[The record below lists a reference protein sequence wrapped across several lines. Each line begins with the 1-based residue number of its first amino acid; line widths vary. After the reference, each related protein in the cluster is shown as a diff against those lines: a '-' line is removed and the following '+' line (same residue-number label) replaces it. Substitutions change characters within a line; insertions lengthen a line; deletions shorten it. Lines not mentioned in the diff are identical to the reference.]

1 MEKNERKRQFLIWL
15 TTHHKHKNASVN
27 YLLSFLSKHI
37 DLLEYLKFSEGV
49 KYAPRGIYISYQT
62 NSTLPFIYYKD
73 QLSYTLSDQAFH
85 DIRLNQRLYRH
96 DFYIELNI
104 LNLYQELFRFD
115 IFEENPFLPENIR
128 ALQNMEEQL
137 QQLSIEAKLNL
148 LHQNLNRALLEHKFD
163 EVTYYL
169 SQIEKLK
176 DD

>member
-15 TTHHKHKNASVN
+15 TTHYKHQNASVN
-27 YLLSFLSKHI
+27 YLLSFLSKHV
-37 DLLEYLKFSEGV
+37 DLMKYLKFSEGV

-62 NSTLPFIYYKD
+62 HSTLPFIYYKD

-85 DIRLNQRLYRH
+85 DIRLNHRLYRH

-104 LNLYQELFRFD
+104 PSLYQELFRFD

-128 ALQNMEEQL
+128 ALQNMEDQL
-137 QQLSIEAKLNL
+137 HQLSIEAKLNI
-148 LHQNLNRALLEHKFD
+148 LHQNLNKALIEHKFD